1 MSTSLFLL
9 LKEYAD
15 VSQMPSASYI
25 HAADCLN
32 EKEWLILYKRLIDTI
47 DFFRYERCDRYFD
60 LKNLVHATYSVDL
73 LKDYYEERD
82 EYPCTAENIIA
93 QIGLMGFIDW
103 REESE
108 EDDQRYYFYD
118 ADVSKDM
125 LGEVA
130 RNIRSDKAVVLLN
143 MDAIKHSSPIK
154 LSYAN
159 GNCLIEIEHVGS
171 VNELH
176 KWFSNNRKP
185 KRVFIFSPKHGDIYK
200 PAEMISGTNKRA
212 AQLECTQTEAQGL
225 LNWAIGNDVN
235 SSLWYYDA
243 KYNKHIYFENQNEM
257 RLAFHGYHLSE
268 NEENFSNI
276 SKDKLS
282 VAMGD
287 RYDKR

>member
-9 LKEYAD
+9 LREYAD
-15 VSQMPSASYI
+15 VTAMPTASYI
-25 HAADCLN
+25 NADNCL
-32 EKEWLILYKRLIDTI
+32 EEAELVKLYKRLIDTI
-47 DFFRYERCDRYFD
+47 DFFRYEKCDRFFD
-60 LKNLVHATYSVDL
+60 MKNLIQATYPFDL

-82 EYPCTAENIIA
+82 EYPCTAENIIV
-93 QIGLMGFIDW
+93 QIGLMGFVDW
-103 REESE
+103 KEEYE
-108 EDDQRYYFYD
+108 EDDQRYYLYD
-118 ADVSKDM
+118 ADVSEDM

-130 RNIRSDKAVVLLN
+130 RNIRSNKAVVLLN

-159 GNCLIEIEHVGS
+159 KNCWVEIEHVNSIEG
-171 VNELH
+171 LH

-185 KRVFIFSPKHGDIYK
+185 KRIFTYSSKHGDFYRV
-200 PAEMISGTNKRA
+200 AEMIPGTNKRA
-212 AQLECTQTEAQGL
+212 AQLECTQTEAQEL
-225 LNWAIGNDVN
+225 LDLAVGNDVK
-235 SSLWYYDA
+235 SSLWYYDS

-282 VAMGD
+282 VVMGD